1 MGAVVAGVFTRM
13 AGEFTVALGSFT
25 MVAGAFTVAV
35 EAISVETGQGRI
47 VGAIE
52 GGKSVDVIGVSSGCA
67 WCCTQSGLNS
77 VKNKPTRINSE

>member
-1 MGAVVAGVFTRM
+1 MGAVVAGIFTRV

-25 MVAGAFTVAV
+25 MVAGEFTMVAGALTVAV

-52 GGKSVDVIGVSSGCA
+52 GGKSVDVIGVSMWVRLVLYA
-67 WCCTQSGLNS
+67 IWTH
-77 VKNKPTRINSE
+77 

>member
-1 MGAVVAGVFTRM
+1 MVAG
-13 AGEFTVALGSFT
+13 EFT

>member
-1 MGAVVAGVFTRM
+1 MV
-13 AGEFTVALGSFT
+13 AGEFTVALGSFTMVAGEFT